1 MSRLYRQLSP
11 NIDSQLEIEF
21 YCMKHCWGI
30 YEQNS
35 IVNNDARVYDWT
47 HEWAMIASNGK

>member
-11 NIDSQLEIEF
+11 NIDSQLQNEF
-21 YCMKHCWGI
+21 YCMKHCSGI

-35 IVNNDARVYDWT
+35 IVNNDARVDDWT
-47 HEWAMIASNGK
+47 DE